1 MAIFPSG
8 HKEDG
13 ANSVPDCLLLVPECS
28 LAAFMLLI
36 TWQTFMQVGAHHV
49 HAQKALAGGECQK
62 FRSHPGPV

>member
-13 ANSVPDCLLLVPECS
+13 VNSVPDCLLVPECS

-36 TWQTFMQVGAHHV
+36 TWQTFLQVGAHHV
-49 HAQKALAGGECQK
+49 CVEKALAGGDGKNSSLSLGQCK
-62 FRSHPGPV
+62 